1 MKADLDRLMAERD
14 FDAIAVSGQA
24 SGNPVM
30 YYLSNGARVGEATL
44 LVKKRGEAPVLI
56 IQSMERDEAAKSGL
70 QVIEWSHYNPLRT
83 LNEEGGNRLRAT
95 VRNYEAVFGEL
106 GVRGRVALYGR
117 QEQGRTMALAYA
129 FNQRESEA
137 HLVGEFSD
145 TIFDAAWTTKDPA
158 EVERIRAV
166 GTKTITVIDNT
177 AEFLKSHRAKDGV
190 LVKKDGSALT
200 IGDVK
205 REIRRWEMEQ
215 GLEDPDGVIFAIGRD
230 SGVPHSHG
238 EDADPI
244 ALGRTIIYDIFPR
257 EAGGGY
263 FFDITRTW
271 CVGFAPPEVEK
282 TYRDVMDTYN
292 TVMAEMKMGDL
303 CRLHQRRTCELFE
316 AQGHPTVG
324 SDPKT
329 NQGYVHSL
337 GHGVGLNVHEAPHF
351 SDFEANTDRIEP
363 GCVVTIEPGLY
374 YPDQGGYG
382 VRMEDC
388 VWMNP
393 ATGLFELLGDYPRDL
408 VLPVKQARK
417 ASAPRSKARP
427 AAK

>member
-1 MKADLDRLMAERD
+1 
-14 FDAIAVSGQA
+14 V
-24 SGNPVM
+24 
-30 YYLSNGARVGEATL
+30 GA
-44 LVKKRGEAPVLI
+44 
-56 IQSMERDEAAKSGL
+56 
-70 QVIEWSHYNPLRT
+70 
-83 LNEEGGNRLRAT
+83 
-95 VRNYEAVFGEL
+95 
-106 GVRGRVALYGR
+106 
-117 QEQGRTMALAYA
+117 
-129 FNQRESEA
+129 
-137 HLVGEFSD
+137 
-145 TIFDAAWTTKDPA
+145 
-158 EVERIRAV
+158 
-166 GTKTITVIDNT
+166 KTITVIDNT

-271 CVGFAPPEVEK
+271 CVGFAPPEVERV
-282 TYRDVMDTYN
+282 YGDVMDTYN
-292 TVMAEMKMGDL
+292 TVMAEMQMGDL
-303 CRLHQRRTCELFE
+303 CRAHQRRTCELFE
-316 AQGHPTVG
+316 ARGHPTVG

-374 YPDQGGYG
+374 YPDQGGFG

-393 ATGLFELLGDYPRDL
+393 ATGAFELLGDFPRDL

-417 ASAPRSKARP
+417 PASPRSKAKP
-427 AAK
+427 AAKKR